1 MSTFIEFSDET
12 FSATYNILKG
22 KCKNAC
28 KNFAILK
35 VAFASEEIA
44 LLYSKAIEKHN
55 HAFVT
60 NNYCDSGVDL
70 FIPDNSVFDKELEPR
85 FVDMKLKTEM
95 VYCDVSNDAIYPSAY
110 YLYPRSSMSK
120 TPLILANHVGII
132 DAGYRG
138 SVISAFKW
146 VPPPSSSRPHYV
158 VEEGTRL
165 TQICHP
171 TLCPIYIRVV
181 DAEDL
186 TSTERGSGGFGSTG

>member
-1 MSTFIEFSDET
+1 M
-12 FSATYNILKG
+12 
-22 KCKNAC
+22 
-28 KNFAILK
+28 
-35 VAFASEEIA
+35 AFASEEIS
-44 LLYSKAIEKHN
+44 LLYSKAVEKHN
-55 HAFVT
+55 QAFIR
-60 NNYCDSGVDL
+60 NGYCDSGVDL
-70 FIPDNSVFDKELEPR
+70 FVPNNVVFDKELEAK

-95 VYCDVSNDAIYPSAY
+95 VYCDVSDDAIYPTAY
-110 YLYPRSSMSK
+110 YLYPRSSLSK

-146 VPPPSSSRPHYV
+146 APSPNSGRAHYA

-181 DAEDL
+181 EEDDL
-186 TSTERGSGGFGSTG
+186 TDTERGSGGFGSTGR